1 MKITKQLFPD
11 YSIVRHTH
19 YGRIL
24 DYVQVG
30 FISLTANDIAALL
43 NGKILD
49 VEVGDTP
56 TLIRFQQYEPDEPYD
71 NNWGMYL
78 RDLDD
83 LYETDK

>member
-11 YSIVRHTH
+11 YSVVRHTH

-24 DYVQVG
+24 DYAQVG

-56 TLIRFQQYEPDEPYD
+56 TLIRFQ
-71 NNWGMYL
+71 
-78 RDLDD
+78 
-83 LYETDK
+83 